1 MTGYTRSYNK
11 STGNTIEASDF
22 NSEFQ
27 AIDDAFDASS
37 GHTHD
42 GTSGNGAYVPKIYDS
57 AGKDGIETDGVSH
70 EIDFNINVSGTKT
83 RQIYLADGVLAPNTD
98 SDIDLGTATE
108 RFATIYADAID
119 AGTVGVGGNA
129 VLDVSDIGASVQ
141 AYDAALDNLAAL
153 TPTDKGVVI
162 GNGSAF
168 VVESGSTLRTSIGA
182 QEALSVVSQAEAE
195 AGVSTTARLWTA
207 ERVAQAIAELTP
219 PAGTTDIAAAIFA
232 ASSKAT
238 PVDADTIGITDS
250 AASNGLK
257 KLTWANLKA
266 TIWSSFGALINGGS
280 EKSTP
285 ANNDLFVIADSAA
298 SNATKKVSWGNIKT
312 ALGLNEMASR
322 ARASVAQIQGFTGDV
337 GITAERLATAAAVAA
352 PSGSSNW
359 TPDWSSF
366 ISAEYNMTADRTI
379 NNPTGVIPGTTR
391 VIDLGSSSSTPR
403 TPSWGSNFKNAPTN
417 PVSATA
423 RMLVTVYAKSATVL
437 ICSGVEYTV

>member
-119 AGTVGVGGNA
+119 AGTVEVGGNA

-141 AYDAALDNLAAL
+141 AYDAALDNLASL

-312 ALGLNEMASR
+312 
-322 ARASVAQIQGFTGDV
+322 
-337 GITAERLATAAAVAA
+337 
-352 PSGSSNW
+352 
-359 TPDWSSF
+359 
-366 ISAEYNMTADRTI
+366 
-379 NNPTGVIPGTTR
+379 
-391 VIDLGSSSSTPR
+391 
-403 TPSWGSNFKNAPTN
+403 
-417 PVSATA
+417 
-423 RMLVTVYAKSATVL
+423 
-437 ICSGVEYTV
+437 